1 MDVCLVTPAAPRSRK
16 GNRTT
21 ALRWT
26 RILRSLGHRVH
37 LVEAYEGG
45 DADVL
50 VALHARRS
58 APSIERF
65 RTAYPDR
72 PVILALTG
80 TDLYRDIHSDDDA
93 RASLERADRF
103 VVLQELGAAEL
114 PERLRPRVRTIYQS
128 AVPPPGEHPPDSDA
142 FEVVVLSH
150 LREVKDPLRTAYASR
165 LLPDDSRIRVVH
177 LGVALDPELG
187 RLAEDETLTNPR
199 YDWRGRASR
208 SRALRTLARS
218 RLLALTS
225 RSEGGANVVSEALA
239 CGVPVVSSRI
249 PGSVGMLGEDYPG
262 YFDVGDTEGLA
273 ELLRRAEADED
284 LYGELYRRCVDRAGL
299 VERSRER
306 EAWASLLAE
315 VTSERGVVG

>member
-1 MDVCLVTPAAPRSRK
+1 MQICLVTPAAPRSRK

-26 RILRSLGHRVH
+26 RVLRSLGHRVR
-37 LVEAYEGG
+37 LVEVYEGE
-45 DADVL
+45 DAEVL

-65 RTAYPDR
+65 RTEHPDR

-80 TDLYRDIHSDDDA
+80 TDLYRDIHVDPDA
-93 RASLERADRF
+93 QTSLERADRF

-128 AVPPPGEHPPDSDA
+128 AVPPPGEHPPDPDA

-150 LREVKDPLRTAYASR
+150 LREVKDPLRTTYASR
-165 LLPDDSRIRVVH
+165 LLPDDSRVRVVH
-177 LGVALDPELG
+177 LGAVLDPELG
-187 RLAEDETLTNPR
+187 ALAEEEARTNPR
-199 YDWRGRASR
+199 YDWRGRVSR
-208 SRALRTLARS
+208 RRSLETLARS

-249 PGSVGMLGEDYPG
+249 AGSVGMLGEDYPG
-262 YFDVGDTEGLA
+262 YYEVEDTAGLA
-273 ELLRRAEADED
+273 ELLRRAEADEAF
-284 LYGELYRRCVDRAGL
+284 YAELRRRCADRAGL
-299 VERSRER
+299 VDRSGEQ

-315 VTSERGVVG
+315 VASEHGVVG

>member
-26 RILRSLGHRVH
+26 RILRSLGHRVR

-45 DADVL
+45 EADVL

-65 RTAYPDR
+65 RTEYPER

-80 TDLYRDIHSDDDA
+80 TDLYRDIDTDPEA
-93 RASLERADRF
+93 QASLERADRF
-103 VVLQELGAAEL
+103 VVLQELGAVEL

-128 AVPPPGEHPPDSDA
+128 AVPPPGEHPPDPDA

-165 LLPDDSRIRVVH
+165 LLPDESRIRVVH
-177 LGVALDPELG
+177 LGAALDAELAA
-187 RLAEDETLTNPR
+187 LAEDEARTNPR
-199 YDWRGRASR
+199 YDWRGQVSR
-208 SRALRTLARS
+208 GRALRTLARS

-249 PGSVGMLGEDYPG
+249 AGSVGMLGEDYPG
-262 YFDVGDTEGLA
+262 YFDVEDTAGLA
-273 ELLRRAEADED
+273 ELLWQAESDQAFYEELRRRFAE
-284 LYGELYRRCVDRAGL
+284 RAGI
-299 VERSRER
+299 VEPSRER

-315 VTSERGVVG
+315 VASERGAVG

>member
-26 RILRSLGHRVH
+26 RILRSLGHRIR
-37 LVEAYEGG
+37 LVEAYEGE
-45 DADVL
+45 DAHVL

-65 RTAYPDR
+65 RTEYPDR

-80 TDLYRDIHSDDDA
+80 TDLYRDIHTDPEA

-114 PERLRPRVRTIYQS
+114 PERLRPRARVIYQS
-128 AVPPPGEHPPDSDA
+128 AVPPPGEHPPDPEA
-142 FEVVVLSH
+142 FEVVVLAH
-150 LREVKDPLRTAYASR
+150 MREVKDPLRTAEASR
-165 LLPDDSRIRVVH
+165 LLPDDSRVRVVH
-177 LGVALDPELG
+177 LGAPLDPELG
-187 RLAEDETLTNPR
+187 ALAEDEVRTNPR
-199 YDWRGRASR
+199 YVWLGRTSR
-208 SRALRTLARS
+208 IRALRTLARA
-218 RLLALTS
+218 RLLSLTS

-249 PGSVGMLGEDYPG
+249 AGSVGMLGDDYPG
-262 YFDVGDTEGLA
+262 YFDVEDTEGLA
-273 ELLRRAEADED
+273 ELLRRAEADGAFYE
-284 LYGELYRRCVDRAGL
+284 ELRRRCADRADL
-299 VERSRER
+299 VDRSRER
-306 EAWASLLAE
+306 EAWESLLAE
-315 VTSERGVVG
+315 VASGRGVVG